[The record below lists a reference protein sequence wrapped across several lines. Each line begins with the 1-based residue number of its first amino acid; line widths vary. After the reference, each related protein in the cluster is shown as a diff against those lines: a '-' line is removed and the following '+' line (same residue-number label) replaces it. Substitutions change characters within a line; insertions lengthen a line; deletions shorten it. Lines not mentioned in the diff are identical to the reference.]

1 MNDPSASPALGIVV
15 SKKRRMSGGSTDA
28 PEEIQAVE
36 REAGGE
42 EAPVLSTCMQQQAAD
57 TSAKRH
63 GIAASSGSGSRSA
76 VHSGTGTSVS
86 PAGSPR
92 RRDLMAAI
100 PEGVS
105 SGDIRYSRGADT
117 EYSHV
122 TSAAVTNS
130 STALTVPVPAAAVS
144 STSLVAVTAP
154 DIYSNSTGSGAY
166 SGTADDSVPPL
177 VHGGADSDV
186 SPNDS
191 TSSLTSSALATAAHA
206 CMAAAAAPT
215 NSSSGIGTRVLRTMR
230 IMIPQAEVCV
240 SNDGSSFAVYQ

>member
-1 MNDPSASPALGIVV
+1 
-15 SKKRRMSGGSTDA
+15 
-28 PEEIQAVE
+28 
-36 REAGGE
+36 
-42 EAPVLSTCMQQQAAD
+42 MQLQ
-57 TSAKRH
+57 
-63 GIAASSGSGSRSA
+63 
-76 VHSGTGTSVS
+76 
-86 PAGSPR
+86 
-92 RRDLMAAI
+92 AAI

-240 SNDGSSFAVYQ
+240 SNDGSSFAVYQVTSKLKQHSTSQCTGILSVLESVARVHSTRVKRRCNCL